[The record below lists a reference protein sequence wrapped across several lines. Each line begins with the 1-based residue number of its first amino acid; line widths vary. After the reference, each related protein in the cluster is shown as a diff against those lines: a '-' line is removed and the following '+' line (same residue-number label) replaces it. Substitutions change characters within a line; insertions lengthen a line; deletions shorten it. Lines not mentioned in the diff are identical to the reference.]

1 MFTFDLEHIITVL
14 ESIDKLKESIDSNI
28 TNYMENKVP
37 VQDAIFIRDSAIAA
51 RNILYS
57 MIERCN
63 DPEVNKIL
71 KSFNFNELKTIES
84 EITEKIPLASC
95 IIAMLDRYIAEYY
108 VTKLEQSHASCIIDV
123 ELRYVT
129 SFRDLKKTH
138 TEDKEQ

>member
-1 MFTFDLEHIITVL
+1 MFFDLEHIITIL
-14 ESIDKLKESIDSNI
+14 GSIDKLKESIDSNI
-28 TNYMENKVP
+28 TNYTENKVS
-37 VQDAIFIRDSAIAA
+37 VQYAIMIRDNIIAV
-51 RNILYS
+51 RDILYR

-71 KSFNFNELKTIES
+71 KSLNESKTIES
-84 EITEKIPLASC
+84 EIAEKIPLASC